1 MEAELRGMKL
11 SQLKRRAEEAGVD
24 EEKLREADDEDD
36 IKSAVIALILE
47 KAKTAEEGV
56 PPDRAGAVAALAAMS
71 PEAFAFVAHLLT
83 VADGP
88 ERAAAL
94 AEASAARDGGGGA
107 APSPAPLPEPP
118 PEPAPAP
125 APAEPPPEP
134 EPAPEPKAAPAPAPP
149 PALSPE
155 MRTTSRAPREP
166 VVIDAETAK
175 AHTELLRSC
184 MEDVGRGEFAL
195 LPTTRVSVEGRA
207 GTYVSGE
214 IPLPI
219 EGSTHDDGQLPAGT
233 MIEVDGI
240 GRGTYEKLK
249 RNRMGANEHG
259 IRFFPDGGDVSPQ
272 TR

>member
-1 MEAELRGMKL
+1 
-11 SQLKRRAEEAGVD
+11 
-24 EEKLREADDEDD
+24 
-36 IKSAVIALILE
+36 
-47 KAKTAEEGV
+47 
-56 PPDRAGAVAALAAMS
+56 MS
-71 PEAFAFVAHLLT
+71 
-83 VADGP
+83 
-88 ERAAAL
+88 R
-94 AEASAARDGGGGA
+94 
-107 APSPAPLPEPP
+107 PA
-118 PEPAPAP
+118 
-125 APAEPPPEP
+125 
-134 EPAPEPKAAPAPAPP
+134 
-149 PALSPE
+149 
-155 MRTTSRAPREP
+155 REP

-175 AHTELLRSC
+175 AHTELLRSY